1 MSALLDVL
9 DVTVLYGAH
18 AAVDHVNLHVNA
30 GEAVGLVGANGAGKT
45 TLFKVIAGEMAP
57 TSGVVHFQGRKLPAR
72 ADARSRL
79 GIGRTFQLV
88 ELFGGLSVADH
99 LLVSLQAHEG
109 RQGPMRDL
117 FRGGST
123 LPAERVR
130 VDEVLELCGLMG
142 VRDVPATTLS
152 LGQRRAVELAR
163 ALVGHPK
170 VLLADEPSSGL
181 DVDESINYVAIVERV
196 RRETGLAIL
205 LVDHDLATVEAA
217 SERVV
222 AMDAGRVIAEGTYDD
237 VVSSPLV
244 VTSWLGRSA

>member
-1 MSALLDVL
+1 
-9 DVTVLYGAH
+9 
-18 AAVDHVNLHVNA
+18 
-30 GEAVGLVGANGAGKT
+30 
-45 TLFKVIAGEMAP
+45 
-57 TSGVVHFQGRKLPAR
+57 
-72 ADARSRL
+72 
-79 GIGRTFQLV
+79 
-88 ELFGGLSVADH
+88 
-99 LLVSLQAHEG
+99 
-109 RQGPMRDL
+109 MRDL